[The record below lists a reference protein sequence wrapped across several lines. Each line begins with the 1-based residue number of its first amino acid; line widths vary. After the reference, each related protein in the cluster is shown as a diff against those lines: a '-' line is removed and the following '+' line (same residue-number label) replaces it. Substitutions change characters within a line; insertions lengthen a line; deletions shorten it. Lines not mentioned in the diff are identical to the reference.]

1 MLNSLQ
7 WDLASCT
14 AANSLHHWLPRV
26 ELQHR
31 KQIQILGNKILL
43 RCLSDPELAQIWPR
57 YLGAASVVW
66 AHAVLQLDAGE
77 WQKSCELNLHEV
89 ESVVDC
95 MAAIMSDEYP
105 EVLERSRSRSPV
117 TIMGVQDTISCTI
130 SKVSNSPQP
139 GLKRPIPE
147 RPLGNGHSGCEPKRP
162 KVV

>member
-31 KQIQILGNKILL
+31 EQIQILGNKILL

-57 YLGAASVVW
+57 CLGVASVVW
-66 AHAVLQLDAGE
+66 ARAVLQLDAGE
-77 WQKSCELNLHEV
+77 WQKPCELNLYEV
-89 ESVVDC
+89 ESAGDC
-95 MAAIMSDEYP
+95 MAAVMVGEYP
-105 EVLERSRSRSPV
+105 GVLERHRSRSPV
-117 TIMGVQDTISCTI
+117 TIMGVQDTISSTI
-130 SKVSNSPQP
+130 SKIDNSPQP
-139 GLKRPIPE
+139 GLKRPIPQ
-147 RPLGNGHSGCEPKRP
+147 RSLGNDHSGSEPKRP